1 MGKWGPKVSSDS
13 EPPSPTLSRTFTRQ
27 SSLTKIGFMFNSA
40 LNSSKNKY
48 QGMFSNQFIDF
59 FSTLDRTVWLYTSV
73 AVALLI

>member
-13 EPPSPTLSRTFTRQ
+13 EPPSPTLSRSFTRQ

-48 QGMFSNQFIDF
+48 QGMYNPPYNRLIRNRIIDF
-59 FSTLDRTVWLYTSV
+59 EYLSGGF
-73 AVALLI
+73 I

>member
-27 SSLTKIGFMFNSA
+27 SSLTKIGYMFNSA

-48 QGMFSNQFIDF
+48 QGMCMGI
-59 FSTLDRTVWLYTSV
+59 V
-73 AVALLI
+73 